1 MRMYTVIAGLLFSS
15 SVMATAW
22 TDPATGLTWKFNGGY
37 LKGVEGNAEDLVI
50 PSFIDGHKLDAIDSQ
65 AFSRRE
71 ELKSVVISD
80 GFNSIGEFAFDG
92 CSGLSKV
99 SIPDSVSY
107 IYKGAFRDCT
117 GLVSVSGIRIVDG
130 WVVGITASDLSQ
142 CEITLPEGIRGI
154 AEEGF
159 SGGRM
164 ITAVHM
170 PNSIKS
176 IGLHAFD
183 FCTSLTSVTLPA
195 LVTRMR
201 DYFCAITNFNGYT
214 SASYVGCLPI
224 RNVTFSEGVT
234 VLEPEI
240 FSGFSTIASVSIP
253 STVAFLG
260 REGMEY
266 NPFSSCNKSVRVV
279 VSPENQTYC
288 SVDGAVYD
296 KEKSKCVFYP
306 MDMNDLQLPK
316 TIVDIG
322 EGSLCGNVA
331 LTEIRV
337 PNGVTNIASSA
348 FASCKSLMKFY
359 LPQSVKTIGSGAFYN
374 CALISEV
381 EVDEGDAERATQL
394 LADSGVDVAK
404 VTIKECIPVGT
415 EKNPWL
421 VGRTSESDVRAW
433 FSTDGEL
440 VIRGTGDMA
449 DFTDGLP
456 PWGTNV
462 SDVAIG
468 DGVTSIGDFAF
479 QGCIELVKIV
489 IPASVK
495 DISASAFSESGLK
508 EIFFEGVPPKISD
521 LHLPEGVSI
530 RYNSE
535 VDFSK
540 IVLAQ
545 FGLSNMTPYTPS
557 GSEGRNADCT
567 LIVSNVVVHYV
578 LKSVQPEFVLPQNL
592 DTGFVNV
599 IAEVK
604 GGCVAVPTTW
614 TVNYPKF
621 TEKFGSDFTKA
632 LAMQTGKKDGAGNP
646 MFVWQDYVAGTDP
659 TDETDVFTAS
669 VTIVDGKVQVSYSP
683 ELDDARKAL
692 RKYTTWGKKSLMDT
706 KWTEVQEGSEAEFNF
721 FKVSVEMR

>member
-1 MRMYTVIAGLLFSS
+1 MRMYMVIAGLLFSS
-15 SVMATAW
+15 SVMAETW
-22 TDPATGLTWKFNGGY
+22 TDPVTGLTWKY
-37 LKGVEGNAEDLVI
+37 AAQCLMGVEGDAVDLVI
-50 PSFIDGHKLDAIDSQ
+50 PSVICGHQLYDIDSQ
-65 AFSRRE
+65 AFSGRK
-71 ELKSVVISD
+71 ELRSVVISD
-80 GFNSIGEFAFDG
+80 GFHYIGEFAFDG

-99 SIPDSVSY
+99 SIPDSVCGIS
-107 IYKGAFRDCT
+107 KGAFRDCT
-117 GLVSVSGIRIVDG
+117 GLVSVSGTKIVDG
-130 WVVGITASDLSQ
+130 WVVGVTAIDLSQ

-195 LVTRMR
+195 RVTRMQ
-201 DYFCAITNFNGYT
+201 DYFWVTTNWN
-214 SASYVGCLPI
+214 ASTWREYRGPLPI
-224 RNVTFSEGVT
+224 RDVAFAEGVT
-234 VLEPEI
+234 VLEPWI
-240 FSGFSTIASVSIP
+240 FTGFSTITSVSIP

-260 REGMEY
+260 RDGMED

-296 KEKSKCVFYP
+296 KAKSKCVFYP

-322 EGSLCGNVA
+322 EGAFCGNVA
-331 LTEIRV
+331 MTEIRV

-348 FASCKSLMKFY
+348 FAGCESLMKFY

-374 CALISEV
+374 CALLSEV

-449 DFTDGLP
+449 DFIDGLP
-456 PWGTNV
+456 PWGTDI

-508 EIFFEGVPPKISD
+508 EIFFEGIPPKISD

-592 DTGFVNV
+592 DTGFVNI

-604 GGCVAVPTTW
+604 GGCVAVPATW

-632 LAMQTGKKDGAGNP
+632 LAMKTGKKDGAGNP

-659 TDETDVFTAS
+659 TKEDDIFTAS
-669 VTIVDGKVQVSYSP
+669 ITIVDGEVKVSYTP
-683 ELDDARKAL
+683 ELDNARKAL
-692 RKYTTWGKKSLMDT
+692 RKYTTWGKKSLLDT
-706 KWTEVQEGSEAEFNF
+706 GWTEVELGKEADYNF
-721 FKVSVEMR
+721 FKVTVEMR